1 MSADSHGRRAS
12 TTVPSD
18 EGGAL
23 ARSKPIP
30 GLLLVFADRK
40 PMARVFRSDAAPL
53 ELGRSDLA
61 NGELLDGMISRK
73 HARLTFADG
82 EWLVEDLASLNGTFV
97 NGRRITAEA
106 PSPLP
111 SAGIV
116 RIGGALLLSVADVV
130 PFEHYG
136 LGSGEGLVQ
145 GPALRRALE
154 TVAQTQKALPSTLLV
169 EGESGTGKE
178 LVARAFHAAGRGAA
192 APFVS
197 VSCAT
202 LPKDLA
208 ERLVFGSRRGGGS
221 TDAPG
226 YVQSAQGGTLFF
238 DEIAALSLE
247 MQSQLLRLLETR
259 EVLPGATGAEL
270 ADVRVCAAS
279 AKELRDEVGA
289 GRFREDL
296 YFRIGKPEVRL
307 PPLRERLEEVPWH
320 IQHVLEEFATQGEA
334 IVASASFVDACM
346 RRLWPGNARELRA
359 EVRRAAG
366 AAIAEGSR
374 RLASDDLSPVAGN
387 AIVAPKLKEPARF
400 PEDDVARALALESGN
415 VLGAARRL
423 GVHRNKVRRW
433 LERHHVDA
441 EAFKRRTSL

>member
-12 TTVPSD
+12 TTVSSD
-18 EGGAL
+18 EGGTL
-23 ARSKPIP
+23 ARSEPIP

-73 HARLTFADG
+73 HARLTFVDG

-97 NGRRITAEA
+97 NGKRITAEA

-111 SAGIV
+111 VAGVV

-136 LGSGEGLVQ
+136 LGFGDGLVL

-169 EGESGTGKE
+169 EGETGTGKE

-202 LPKDLA
+202 
-208 ERLVFGSRRGGGS
+208 
-221 TDAPG
+221 
-226 YVQSAQGGTLFF
+226 
-238 DEIAALSLE
+238 
-247 MQSQLLRLLETR
+247 
-259 EVLPGATGAEL
+259 
-270 ADVRVCAAS
+270 
-279 AKELRDEVGA
+279 
-289 GRFREDL
+289 
-296 YFRIGKPEVRL
+296 
-307 PPLRERLEEVPWH
+307 
-320 IQHVLEEFATQGEA
+320 
-334 IVASASFVDACM
+334 
-346 RRLWPGNARELRA
+346 
-359 EVRRAAG
+359 
-366 AAIAEGSR
+366 
-374 RLASDDLSPVAGN
+374 
-387 AIVAPKLKEPARF
+387 
-400 PEDDVARALALESGN
+400 
-415 VLGAARRL
+415 
-423 GVHRNKVRRW
+423 
-433 LERHHVDA
+433 
-441 EAFKRRTSL
+441 